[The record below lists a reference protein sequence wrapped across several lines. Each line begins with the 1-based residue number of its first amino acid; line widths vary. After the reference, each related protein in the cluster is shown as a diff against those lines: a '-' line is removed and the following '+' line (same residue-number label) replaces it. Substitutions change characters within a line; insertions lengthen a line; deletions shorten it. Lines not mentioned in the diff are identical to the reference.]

1 MSKHQE
7 LRAIMKKMSG
17 QDHIITVPRIFI
29 EFLDGDL
36 NTALVLN
43 QLVFYADKTKRT
55 DGFFYKSYGEWE
67 AETGL
72 TRRKIKGSIGKLIN
86 KELVAT
92 KLKKANGAPTLHYAL
107 DYDKM
112 LASIMEKCA
121 NPSEQPVTNPDVD
134 KVSDSITDDLQLNST
149 DELNSSPRAIASVV
163 PFYEENFGGT
173 MTAYHRERL
182 GDWCEALSPEI
193 VLRALEITLLQGGR
207 SLKYAEQILNDWQ
220 RFGCRTL
227 DDVEKYEETKKQQK
241 EARRHG
247 RSSQRHAG
255 GTRQSRKEISG
266 NEKQSTLGNGWYRP
280 GA

>member
-17 QDHIITVPRIFI
+17 QDSIITVPRIFI
-29 EFLDGDL
+29 EYLEGDL

-72 TRRKIKGSIGKLIN
+72 TRRKIKGSIDKLVN
-86 KELVAT
+86 KELVTT

-112 LASIMEKCA
+112 LASITAKCA
-121 NPSEQPVTNPDVD
+121 NPSEQSVTNPDSD

-149 DELNSSPRAIASVV
+149 NELNSSRQAFVSVV
-163 PFYEENFGGT
+163 PFYQENFSGI

-182 GDWCEALSPEI
+182 DDWGEALSPEV
-193 VLRALEITLLQGGR
+193 VLRALEITILQGGR

-227 DDVEKYEETKKQQK
+227 DDVENYEKTKKQQK

-247 RSSQRHAG
+247 RSSPRHAR

-280 GA
+280 GS

>member
-1 MSKHQE
+1 MSKYQE
-7 LRAIMKKMSG
+7 MRNIIKKMSG

-72 TRRKIKGSIGKLIN
+72 TRRKIKGSIDKLIN

-112 LASIMEKCA
+112 LASIMTKCA
-121 NPSEQPVTNPDVD
+121 DPPEQPVTNPDSD
-134 KVSDSITDDLQLNST
+134 NVSDSITDDLQLNST
-149 DELNSSPRAIASVV
+149 DELNSSPRAIGSVV
-163 PFYEENFGGT
+163 QFYEENFGGT
-173 MTAYHRERL
+173 MTNYHRERL
-182 GDWCEALSPEI
+182 GKWCEDLSPDI
-193 VLRALEITLLQGGR
+193 VLRALEITILQGGH

-220 RFGCRTL
+220 RFSCRTI

-241 EARRHG
+241 EARRYG

-255 GTRQSRKEISG
+255 GTRQSRKEIRA
-266 NEKQSTLGNGWYRP
+266 NEKQSTLGRGWYRP
-280 GA
+280 GT